1 MKPVELISTILAIL
15 SFSLILYVG
24 ISKDMLRSYGPNTPF
39 SFHKFQAW
47 LWTLLICPC
56 FSLNWGFLN
65 TNTPTIN
72 KTATIL
78 LGISFGTGLT
88 GEIINAVHASAPSPT
103 MILKIR
109 SVSKSFWIDILTGDD
124 GQISIGRLQ
133 QFIFTILYVVIY
145 LVMFFPCKR
154 YPDFGDN
161 AFVLMG
167 ISTGT
172 FLLSKGLH
180 K

>member
-1 MKPVELISTILAIL
+1 METISVILAIL
-15 SFSLILYVG
+15 IFALISYIG
-24 ISKDMLRSYGPNTPF
+24 ITKDVLRSNGPNTPF

-47 LWTLLICPC
+47 LWTLVICPG
-56 FSLNWGFLN
+56 FALNWGFLN
-65 TNTPTIN
+65 EDTPTIN
-72 KTATIL
+72 KTAMIL

-88 GEIINAVHASAPSPT
+88 GEIINAVHMTAPLPAT
-103 MILKIR
+103 GLKML
-109 SVSKSFWIDILTGDD
+109 SKPRSFWIDILSGDD

-145 LVMFFPCKR
+145 LSIFLPCKK
-154 YPDFGDN
+154 YPDFDDN
-161 AFVLMG
+161 AFILMG

-172 FLLSKGLH
+172 FLVSKGLH